1 MLTLFTI
8 PRALSGHAGV
18 IQNNA
23 IASWSRLGSGC
34 ETILFG
40 DDAGVAEAAARH
52 GARHVPEIQR
62 NLSGTPILTDVFA
75 RAESLAEHNMLC
87 FVNSDIILFGDILAA
102 AQKLSG
108 NFLMVSSRFNCRI
121 AEPLTF
127 GPNWDRELRQSAL
140 CEARMY
146 PAGGSDIFVYR
157 SGLFGALPPFAIGRG
172 YWDNWLMFRARQ
184 RGARLIDVTP
194 SVVAVHQ
201 DHDYAHM
208 PGIQAEA
215 HADFLTYAT
224 EEIANNLALAGGR
237 GHVYTIYDA
246 TEVLRSDGKLVGT
259 LRPTLIW
266 RRLKA
271 WLRRAITMVRPV
283 AGAGRRPA
291 RASL

>member
-1 MLTLFTI
+1 
-8 PRALSGHAGV
+8 
-18 IQNNA
+18 
-23 IASWSRLGSGC
+23 
-34 ETILFG
+34 
-40 DDAGVAEAAARH
+40 
-52 GARHVPEIQR
+52 
-62 NLSGTPILTDVFA
+62 
-75 RAESLAEHNMLC
+75 
-87 FVNSDIILFGDILAA
+87 
-102 AQKLSG
+102 
-108 NFLMVSSRFNCRI
+108 
-121 AEPLTF
+121 
-127 GPNWDRELRQSAL
+127 
-140 CEARMY
+140 
-146 PAGGSDIFVYR
+146 
-157 SGLFGALPPFAIGRG
+157 
-172 YWDNWLMFRARQ
+172 MFRARQ

>member
-8 PRALSGHAGV
+8 PRALAGHAGV

-34 ETILFG
+34 ETIVFG

-62 NLSGTPILTDVFA
+62 NLAGTPILTDVFA
-75 RAESLAEHNMLC
+75 RAEALANHEMLC

-102 AQKLSG
+102 VRKLSG
-108 NFLMVSSRFNCRI
+108 NFLMVSSRFSYRI
-121 AEPLTF
+121 TEPLTF
-127 GPNWDRELRQSAL
+127 EPNWDRELRQSAL
-140 CEARMY
+140 REGRMY

-172 YWDNWLMFRARQ
+172 YWDNWLMFRAQQ

-194 SVVAVHQ
+194 SVVALHQ
-201 DHDYAHM
+201 DHDYAHI
-208 PGIQAEA
+208 PGISTEEDK
-215 HADFLTYAT
+215 DFLTYTT
-224 EEIANNLALAGGR
+224 EEIEHNLALAGGR
-237 GHVYTIYDA
+237 NRVYTVYDA
-246 TEVLRSDGKLVGT
+246 TEVLTSDGRLVCT

-266 RRLKA
+266 RRIKA
-271 WLRRAITMVRPV
+271 WLRRAITMVRHA
-283 AGAGRRPA
+283 AGSDRQPPHAF
-291 RASL
+291 L

>member
-23 IASWSRLGSGC
+23 IASWSCLGSGC

-52 GARHVPEIQR
+52 GARHIPEIQR

-75 RAESLAEHNMLC
+75 RAEALANHNMLC

-102 AQKLSG
+102 AHKLSG

-121 AEPLTF
+121 TELLTF

-140 CEARMY
+140 REARMY
-146 PAGGSDIFVYR
+146 PAAGSDIFVYR

-184 RGARLIDVTP
+184 RGAPLIDATP
-194 SVVAVHQ
+194 SVVALHQ
-201 DHDYAHM
+201 DHDYAHI
-208 PGIQAEA
+208 PGIQTEA
-215 HADFLTYAT
+215 NEDFLTYST
-224 EEIANNLALAGGR
+224 EEIEHNLALAGGR
-237 GHVYTIYDA
+237 SRVYTVYDA
-246 TEVLRSDGKLVGT
+246 TEVLTSDGRLVRT

-266 RRLKA
+266 RRVKA
-271 WLRRAITMVRPV
+271 WLRRAIAMVRS
-283 AGAGRRPA
+283 GAG
-291 RASL
+291 

>member
-8 PRALSGHAGV
+8 PRALSGHAGA

-40 DDAGVAEAAARH
+40 DDAGVADAAARH

-62 NLSGTPILTDVFA
+62 NLAGTPILTDVFA
-75 RAESLAEHNMLC
+75 RAEALANHEMLC

-102 AQKLSG
+102 VRKLSG

-121 AEPLTF
+121 TYPLAFEPK
-127 GPNWDRELRQSAL
+127 WDRELRNSAL
-140 CEARMY
+140 REARMY

-157 SGLFGALPPFAIGRG
+157 IGLFGVVPPFAIGRG

-194 SVVAVHQ
+194 SVVALHQ
-201 DHDYAHM
+201 DHDYAHI
-208 PGIQAEA
+208 PGIQTEA
-215 HADFLTYAT
+215 NEDFLTYTT
-224 EEIANNLALAGGR
+224 EEIEHNLALAGGR
-237 GHVYTIYDA
+237 SRVYTVYDA
-246 TEVLRSDGKLVGT
+246 TEVLRSDGRLVRT
-259 LRPTLIW
+259 LRPTLIR

-271 WLRRAITMVRPV
+271 WLRRAITIVRPAV
-283 AGAGRRPA
+283 GSDRQPA
-291 RASL
+291 PACL